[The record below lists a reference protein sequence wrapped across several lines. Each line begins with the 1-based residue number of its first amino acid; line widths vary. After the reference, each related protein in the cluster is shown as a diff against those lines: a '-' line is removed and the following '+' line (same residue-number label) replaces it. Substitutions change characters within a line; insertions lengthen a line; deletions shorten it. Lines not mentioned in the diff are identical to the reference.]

1 MKGGLLIG
9 EYWSEPNEF
18 LSSGWRIRLR
28 DSGKIVPRIS
38 EVDDV
43 LFRQLYISMF
53 DLFLFY
59 VWFVFV

>member
-43 LFRQLYISMF
+43 LFL
-53 DLFLFY
+53 
-59 VWFVFV
+59 